1 MTVNTSNTNQTNI
14 LSLITH
20 ELRSPLNTINGYLDL
35 ALGGAAGEINEQ
47 LREFLVR
54 SRAASEHLYMLL
66 ENLLLVARAD
76 AGQWRLNCDLLNL
89 QDVVLDAV
97 EALQLT
103 ATDQGITVITEC
115 VSPWPLLYADF
126 VRLQQVLYNLLSN
139 ALRFTPQGGQV
150 TISAQLER
158 NIGRYAVSDE
168 HEQVVVLQVRDSGCG
183 IAPEYQQHIFER
195 FFQLPADVGHSRGQ
209 GLGLSV
215 VKMIVEQHGG
225 SVIVESSPGQGST
238 FICILPCL
246 LS

>member
-1 MTVNTSNTNQTNI
+1 MTVNAFNTNQTNI

-35 ALGGAAGEINEQ
+35 ALGGAAGEVNEQ

-54 SRAASEHLYMLL
+54 SRAASEYLYMLL
-66 ENLLLVARAD
+66 ENLLLLAHAD
-76 AGQWRLNCDLLNL
+76 AGQWKLSRDLLNL

-97 EALQLT
+97 ESLQLT
-103 ATDQGITVITEC
+103 ATDLGIMVSIEC
-115 VSPWPLLYADF
+115 ADTLPLLYADS

-150 TISAQLER
+150 KVSAQLER
-158 NIGRYAVSDE
+158 NIGGYAVSDV

-195 FFQLPADVGHSRGQ
+195 FFQLPSDVGHSRGQ
-209 GLGLSV
+209 GLGLTV

-225 SVIVESSPGQGST
+225 YVTVESSPGQGST

>member
-1 MTVNTSNTNQTNI
+1 MTVNASNTNQANI

-35 ALGGAAGEINEQ
+35 ALSGAAGELNEQ

-66 ENLLLVARAD
+66 ENLLLIARAD
-76 AGQWRLNCDLLNL
+76 AGQWRLNRDLLNL

-97 EALQLT
+97 DALQLT
-103 ATDQGITVITEC
+103 AADQGITVTAEC
-115 VSPWPLLYADF
+115 ADTLPLLYADS
-126 VRLQQVLYNLLSN
+126 VRLQQMLHNLLSN
-139 ALRFTPQGGQV
+139 ALRFTQQGGQV
-150 TISAQLER
+150 TVCAQLER
-158 NIGRYAVSDE
+158 NSGRCAALDE
-168 HEQVVVLQVRDSGCG
+168 YEQVVVLRVCDSGCG

-195 FFQLPADVGHSRGQ
+195 FFQLPTDVGQSRGQ
-209 GLGLSV
+209 GLGLTA

-225 SVIVESSPGQGST
+225 SVIVESSPGRGST

-246 LS
+246 L